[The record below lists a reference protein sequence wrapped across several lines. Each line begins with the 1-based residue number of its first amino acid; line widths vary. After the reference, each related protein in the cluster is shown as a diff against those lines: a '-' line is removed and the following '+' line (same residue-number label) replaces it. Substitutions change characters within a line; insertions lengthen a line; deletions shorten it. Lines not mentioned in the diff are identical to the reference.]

1 MRPNEYVFGT
11 LMGNAARLK
20 KYEYLTVL
28 MKVGRVVPMLC
39 RSYYCTLELHVCKSY
54 NYTGSHS

>member
-20 KYEYLTVL
+20 KYEYLTAL
-28 MKVGRVVPMLC
+28 MKVGLSAC
-39 RSYYCTLELHVCKSY
+39 L
-54 NYTGSHS
+54 